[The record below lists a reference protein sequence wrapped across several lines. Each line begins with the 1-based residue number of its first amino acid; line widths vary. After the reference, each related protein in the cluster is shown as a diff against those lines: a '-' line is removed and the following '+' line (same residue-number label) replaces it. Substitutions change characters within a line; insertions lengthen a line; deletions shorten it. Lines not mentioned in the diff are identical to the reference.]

1 MFRVPMGVTSTMN
14 SPMFTV
20 PSICSL
26 LAKEE
31 VKAKWKNLRDNFN
44 KELKKIPTQRSGDG
58 GEQENY
64 FEYPGKWQHFTQL
77 LFLKDVLI
85 PRVTEGNLTESLD
98 TLGTS
103 SLPIEVIDSSQIP
116 IRSEEFSYEIIE
128 AEDVVLSPSADIPLQ
143 NCEQESTYSTSCP
156 PAKKQKRKMSSFEEK
171 LLQVEEEKLKLV
183 GQSVRKEDEDTRFF
197 DSLLPYFKKLGDVEK
212 LRVKNYVERISEYSD
227 KRTFAKREL

>member
-1 MFRVPMGVTSTMN
+1 MPDPPPETPIMMSLSRKLNSVATSVKDICETGRKALQTKVEADITLFELSN
-14 SPMFTV
+14 S
-20 PSICSL
+20 CE
-26 LAKEE
+26 EE

-128 AEDVVLSPSADIPLQ
+128 AEDVVLSPSADIPQ
-143 NCEQESTYSTSCP
+143 ANCEQEIYLFNKLAPLQKSR
-156 PAKKQKRKMSSFEEK
+156 KRKMSSFEEK
-171 LLQVEEEKLKLV
+171 LLHVEEEKL
-183 GQSVRKEDEDTRFF
+183 
-197 DSLLPYFKKLGDVEK
+197 
-212 LRVKNYVERISEYSD
+212 
-227 KRTFAKREL
+227 